1 MKNKIGIVAN
11 DAGGANI
18 ILAWIKSK
26 RLKFNTYLS
35 GPAEKIFSGYNNKS
49 YKKNSLSELIKDSDL
64 IITGSGWQSNLE
76 YNAIKKAKLERK
88 KVITFLDG
96 WTNYKERFIRKSTII
111 LPDEVWV
118 QDKYA
123 YKIAKEKLKK
133 INKIKIVNNPYF
145 KEIILKLKKS
155 KKKKNSLLNILYVTE
170 PINKKGKNNYKEF
183 LPVRFFL
190 KNIEK
195 ITNKRINK
203 ISIRTHP
210 AEKKDKYN
218 FLIKEFKNLPI
229 KINMNK
235 ELYKD
240 ILENNW
246 VVGCNTTPMIVGL
259 LSKKK
264 VYSSIPPNFS
274 ETKFPLKGIIK
285 IKNIIKKYK

>member
-155 KKKKNSLLNILYVTE
+155 KKKKILY
-170 PINKKGKNNYKEF
+170 
-183 LPVRFFL
+183 
-190 KNIEK
+190 
-195 ITNKRINK
+195 
-203 ISIRTHP
+203 
-210 AEKKDKYN
+210 
-218 FLIKEFKNLPI
+218 
-229 KINMNK
+229 
-235 ELYKD
+235 
-240 ILENNW
+240 
-246 VVGCNTTPMIVGL
+246 
-259 LSKKK
+259 
-264 VYSSIPPNFS
+264 
-274 ETKFPLKGIIK
+274 
-285 IKNIIKKYK
+285 